1 MPWLLR
7 GTLIVILLAGLGACG
22 APQAVAPSAV
32 PPTRAAEPTTPP
44 VATTVPAAPAE
55 TPTAVPATSVPTTA
69 PTVAPTATALSGE
82 VTVFAAASLTDAFEK
97 IGAAFEAAYPGTEIT
112 FNFSNGQQLATQI
125 NEGAPADVFATAN
138 RGHMQLVLDSGSV
151 ASGADQLFARN
162 RLVVITPL
170 DNPANITTLQDLAQP
185 GLRLV
190 LGDRVTSAG
199 QSSLTVLANAS
210 ALPAYT
216 TAYSPTVLANVVSYE
231 STVRAV
237 LAKIVLGEGDA
248 GIVFT
253 TDAAVEAAM
262 LQQIAIPDEVNVITT
277 NFIAPIAASPN
288 PALAQAFVA
297 YVLSAEGQE
306 ILAGYGFIPIE

>member
-1 MPWLLR
+1 MFWLPR
-7 GTLIVILLAGLGACG
+7 FTLIGMLLAGLSACG
-22 APQAVAPSAV
+22 APQAAAPSAV
-32 PPTRAAEPTTPP
+32 PATQAAQPTT
-44 VATTVPAAPAE
+44 APAASTEAP
-55 TPTAVPATSVPTTA
+55 PAVPATSVPTTA

-82 VTVFAAASLTDAFEK
+82 VTVFAAASLTDAFEA
-97 IGAAFEAAYPGTEIT
+97 IGAAFEAAYPGTEIA

-125 NEGAPADVFATAN
+125 DEGAPADVFATAN
-138 RGHMQLVLDSGSV
+138 RGHMQLVLDSGNV

-190 LGDRVTSAG
+190 LGDSVTSVG
-199 QSSLTVLANAS
+199 QNSLTVLANAS

-216 TAYSPTVLANVVSYE
+216 TAYSPTVLANVMSYE

-253 TDAAVEAAM
+253 TDAAAEAAM
-262 LQQIAIPDEVNVITT
+262 LQQIAIPDEVNVITP
-277 NFIAPIAASPN
+277 NLIAPIAESPN

-297 YVLSAEGQE
+297 YVLSAEGQA
-306 ILAGYGFIPIE
+306 ILASYGFIPIK